1 MKKRLN
7 LEELSLELPKIETN
21 EARFLLGGDDYAD
34 SPNNCNCPQGA
45 ESVDTSNSSSGNN
58 SNSSGPIDYNY
69 DENYDPD
76 NNDNQDYDPVEN
88 DQDQDDDEHN
98 NSTDNQQGDPHYIK
112 PLNELPQIDHH
123 PNANTCM
130 PDAMEYIREFFTGI
144 DDNTGDPTTDN
155 VFFNQVSN
163 FYNSI
168 TFHDI
173 QADGVAEPYFQSIVD
188 HFLHNNPIDLAQP
201 QAQADIFQA
210 LDNGNPILAAVTMSD
225 GSNHFI
231 TIIGYNPDNN
241 QLIFAD
247 TATGQIHST
256 ENVGFGLDYAWVI
269 TGVKP

>member
-45 ESVDTSNSSSGNN
+45 ESVDTSSSTSENN
-58 SNSSGPIDYNY
+58 NIDPPLPDTTNY
-69 DENYDPD
+69 DS
-76 NNDNQDYDPVEN
+76 QDYDPVEN
-88 DQDQDDDEHN
+88 EQDQDENEEN
-98 NSTDNQQGDPHYIK
+98 NNENQQDDPHYIK
-112 PLNELPQIDHH
+112 PLNQLPQIDYH
-123 PNANTCM
+123 PDANTCM

-144 DDNTGDPTTDN
+144 DDNTGDPATDD
-155 VFFNQVSN
+155 VFFNEVSN
-163 FYNSI
+163 FYHSI
-168 TFHDI
+168 SFHDI
-173 QADGVAEPYFQSIVD
+173 QSDGVAEPYFQSIVE
-188 HFLHNNPIDLAQP
+188 HFFHNNPIDLT
-201 QAQADIFQA
+201 QAQAQNNIFQA
-210 LDNGNPILAAVTMSD
+210 LDNGTPLLAAVTMSD

-231 TIIGYNPDNN
+231 TIIGYNPENN

-256 ENVGFGLDYAWVI
+256 ENVGFTLDYAWVI